1 MNKEEK
7 YKKMMERNALYA
19 EDFRKGMTVTQI
31 QRKYG
36 VKSDS
41 IVRHALKKEGLWTPK
56 RYEKK
61 DKPIDVPKV
70 LALLAANW
78 SMNEIVS
85 EFGHVYTKEQIED
98 AVAEYREAMA

>member
-1 MNKEEK
+1 MSKEEK

-19 EDFRKGMTVTQI
+19 EDYRKGMTVTQI

-36 VKSDS
+36 AKSDS

-70 LALLAANW
+70 LALLAAHW

-85 EFGHVYTKEQIED
+85 EFGHVYTKEQILE
-98 AVAEYREAMA
+98 AVRRHMEAEA